1 MRQKANEPAQSSG
14 KRSLQRGCGRRVP
27 FVIFGSVNGALT
39 GDFMFPDLA
48 RNDVFRLETP
58 RLWLRWPRICDA
70 ASIHKFCSQWEVARY
85 TARIPHPY
93 PEGSAERFIYAAR
106 EANSAGRDMTLVMT
120 PSKGKSDAIGAISLE
135 SRGTDRLA
143 LGFVLAPEMWGK
155 GLATEAAEAMI
166 GAAFTLTRTVEVLAS
181 VRVEN
186 EASQT
191 VLRKCGFARVGTGL
205 QGAPARGGLVECH
218 SHRLARA
225 DWLGAELPRVETAT
239 PIELERAP

>member
-1 MRQKANEPAQSSG
+1 VPAQSSG
-14 KRSLQRGCGRRVP
+14 KPKLTKGMRSPRPLRH
-27 FVIFGSVNGALT
+27 FGPVNGAMT

-48 RNDVFRLETP
+48 RDDVFRLETS

-70 ASIHKFCSQWEVARY
+70 AAIHKSCSRWEVARY

-120 PSKGKSDAIGAISLE
+120 PIKGKTDAIGAISLE

-155 GLATEAAEAMI
+155 GLATEAAVAVI
-166 GAAFTLTRTVEVLAS
+166 DAAFALTRTVEILGS

-186 EASQT
+186 EASQA
-191 VLRKCGFARVGTGL
+191 VLEKCGFARIGTGL

-218 SHRLARA
+218 SLRLGRA
-225 DWLGAELPRVETAT
+225 DWTGAIALPREASQDLARV
-239 PIELERAP
+239 L